1 MTMNLIQHQELGS
14 AQASVT
20 FSNIPQSYTDLCLVY
35 SLRTDRAAT
44 DDSVLI
50 RFNGVSANLSAREL
64 RGTGSGVNSNTFSVG
79 FCGFVNGASST
90 SSTFSSQSIY
100 IPNYANGNNKSFSVD
115 GVFENNA
122 TSALQGI
129 LAGLWSQTNAI
140 TSITL
145 VPDVG
150 PNFVQY
156 SSATLYGI
164 TKGSSNGTV
173 VS

>member
-1 MTMNLIQHQELGS
+1 MQVIQHQELSGT
-14 AQASVT
+14 QASIQ
-20 FSNIPQSYTDLCLVY
+20 FLSIPQTFTDLCLVY
-35 SLRTDRAAT
+35 SLRTDRSAT

-50 RFNGVSANLSAREL
+50 RFNSVTTNFTVREL
-64 RGTGSGVNSNTFSVG
+64 RGTGSAANSNTFSVG

-90 SSTFSSQSIY
+90 SNTFSSQSIY
-100 IPNYANGNNKSFSVD
+100 IPNYANGNNKSFSID

-150 PNFVQY
+150 PNFVQF

-164 TKGSSNGTV
+164 TKGSDGIVTV
-173 VS
+173 S